1 MLSTC
6 MKCFLI
12 GLSGFLDQTSLNCAI
27 LTYLLMTRRA
37 LLIITYSRSS
47 KETNA

>member
-1 MLSTC
+1 

-12 GLSGFLDQTSLNCAI
+12 GLCCFLGQALNCAI

-37 LLIITYSRSS
+37 LLVITYSRTS
-47 KETNA
+47 KETYLNVVV